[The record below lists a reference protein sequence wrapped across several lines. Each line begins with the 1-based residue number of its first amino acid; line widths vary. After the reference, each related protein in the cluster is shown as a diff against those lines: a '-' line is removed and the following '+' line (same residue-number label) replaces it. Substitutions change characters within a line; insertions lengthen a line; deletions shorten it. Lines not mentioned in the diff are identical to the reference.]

1 MDSTSILCT
10 TYKSFG
16 VVVFE
21 KIFKISANQK
31 QEFIIVAMLFCQIK
45 NKSYKSFELSEKILK
60 WVQLNAE
67 WAIFQLG
74 DGENN

>member
-1 MDSTSILCT
+1 MGSTSILCT
-10 TYKSFG
+10 TCKSFG
-16 VVVFE
+16 VVVSE

-31 QEFIIVAMLFCQIK
+31 QEFLIVAMLFCQIK